1 MNVKKETLCY
11 VPIFCLI
18 AGMISTR
25 VLLMW
30 EIRLFASK
38 NLGNNSTYVYTS
50 RFLMFFGIN
59 FILVLIAGFFVFRK
73 ISRKDLFFSALLMAV
88 VQFIFLFIEIG
99 PGYLSNIVFYYLSS
113 WCTFFSELTHEKFAS
128 ELIGNVI
135 QCFMPFIFVLFG
147 KRKEGSS

>member
-18 AGMISTR
+18 AGIISTR

-59 FILVLIAGFFVFRK
+59 LILILIAGFFVFRK

-99 PGYLSNIVFYYLSS
+99 TGYLSNIVFYCLSS
-113 WCTFFSELTHEKFAS
+113 LCTFFSELTHEKFAS

>member
-18 AGMISTR
+18 AGIISTR

-59 FILVLIAGFFVFRK
+59 LILILIAGFFVFRK

-99 PGYLSNIVFYYLSS
+99 TGYVSNIVFYCLSS